1 LTSETQTAGPA
12 TTDGST
18 DGSTDDPTAETARA
32 PGSTAGADVPA
43 TLASP
48 DILIGSR
55 RILLTPHNC
64 FACGQLNVHGLRL
77 DLHAR
82 SGRCWTELSLPE
94 RFEGWE
100 GIAHGG
106 IICTILDEVMAWA
119 IVGEDVWGVTAR
131 LQVEFKRPIPVGA
144 PIRGEGWIVRRRRR
158 WLETGARIV
167 DVASGGELATATA
180 VYVAVPE
187 EKQREL
193 KDRYAYRMVT
203 ERAGEAE
210 LPEKVDGTP

>member
-1 LTSETQTAGPA
+1 LTFETPTAQP
-12 TTDGST
+12 DST
-18 DGSTDDPTAETARA
+18 DGSTQAF
-32 PGSTAGADVPA
+32 G

-48 DILIGSR
+48 DVVIGSR

-64 FACGQLNVHGLRL
+64 FACGQLNLHGLRL

-106 IICTILDEVMAWA
+106 IVCTILDEVMAWA
-119 IVGEDVWGVTAR
+119 IVGEDAWAVTAR
-131 LQVEFKRPIPVGA
+131 LQVEFKRPIPVGSS
-144 PIRGEGWIVRRRRR
+144 IRGEGWIVGRRRRL
-158 WLETGARIV
+158 LETGARIV
-167 DVASGGELATATA
+167 DVATGTELATATA
-180 VYVAVPE
+180 VYVEVPE

-193 KDRYAYRMVT
+193 KDRYDYRMVPET
-203 ERAGEAE
+203 AE
-210 LPEKVDGTP
+210 SPDSVDRPV

>member
-1 LTSETQTAGPA
+1 MTSETPTARPA
-12 TTDGST
+12 TTDG
-18 DGSTDDPTAETARA
+18 A
-32 PGSTAGADVPA
+32 PGVSG

-48 DILIGSR
+48 DVVIGSR
-55 RILLTPHNC
+55 RVLLTPHNC
-64 FACGQLNVHGLRL
+64 FACGQLNVHGLHL

-94 RFEGWE
+94 RFQGWE

-119 IVGEDVWGVTAR
+119 IVGEDAWAVTAR
-131 LQVEFKRPIPVGA
+131 LQVEFKRPIPVGM
-144 PIRGEGWIVRRRRR
+144 PIRGEGWIVQRRRRV
-158 WLETGARIV
+158 LETGARIV
-167 DVASGGELATATA
+167 DVSTGIEFATATA

-193 KDRYAYRMVT
+193 KERYAYRV
-203 ERAGEAE
+203 ASGAVDA
-210 LPEKVDGTP
+210 PESVDRST